1 MRIGKDKMEKP
12 YRPSI
17 ALLMGLL
24 FLFQIPMLSAN
35 DKFHVVASIKPIH
48 SILSALMQGTEGP
61 QLLVKEGRIPFGY
74 ELDDQ
79 QKEDLR
85 KADLIVWVGPELEGF
100 LVEPLA
106 KIKPETLVK
115 TLLDEPNI
123 KVLPSRWD
131 EFRRDPFFWLDSR
144 NAMVLV
150 DQLTRE
156 LMVADA
162 TRAHL
167 YKRNRDA
174 LYTRMA
180 ELDRK
185 LEYGYRGLKSGIGIA
200 YYDTLQYFE
209 QAYALKVRGFVA
221 ESPVRAVDAAK
232 LLDGRAK
239 LADGYYSC
247 LLTEAK
253 MKMPDLQLLL
263 GGAEIKIAE
272 LDSFG
277 TNFKPGPDLYFQ
289 LMDNNTRVIKNCM
302 HRDALASDQTNPETM
317 PMSEKIG
324 GKFMLVDHN
333 GGLVTEKD
341 LRGKY
346 QIILF
351 GYTFCPDICPT
362 SLQVL
367 SVALD
372 RLGSK
377 AKKIQPYFITVDP
390 ERDTVKAMKRY
401 VGYFN
406 KDIIGL
412 TGSKSM
418 IERVA
423 KQFNVR
429 YEKVLEQGMEPDMYI
444 IDHTASVFL
453 MAPDGSF
460 ITKFAYGI
468 SPQQLVE
475 KINEYIP

>member
-1 MRIGKDKMEKP
+1 MERP
-12 YRPSI
+12 YHPSI
-17 ALLMGLL
+17 SLLLGLL
-24 FLFQIPMLSAN
+24 FLLQVPLLSAD
-35 DKFHVVASIKPIH
+35 DKFRVVASIKPIH
-48 SILSALMQGTEGP
+48 SILSSLMQGTDGP
-61 QLLVKEGRIPFGY
+61 QLLVKKGQTPFGY
-74 ELDDQ
+74 ELSDQ
-79 QKEDLR
+79 QKEKLT
-85 KADLIVWVGPELEGF
+85 KADLIIWVGPELEKF

-106 KIKPETLVK
+106 RLQPEVIVK
-115 TLLDEPNI
+115 TLLDDPKI

-131 EFRRDPFFWLDSR
+131 DSRRDPFFWLDSR
-144 NAMVLV
+144 NAVVLV
-150 DQLTRE
+150 DELTRE

-174 LYTRMA
+174 LFTRMA

-209 QAYALKVRGFVA
+209 QAYALKIRGLVA
-221 ESPVRAVDAAK
+221 ESPIKPVDAAK

-247 LLTEAK
+247 LLTEAS
-253 MKMPDLQLLL
+253 MDMPDLTLLT
-263 GGAEIKIAE
+263 GETQIKKAE

-277 TNFKPGPDLYFQ
+277 SSLIPGPDLYFQ
-289 LMDNNTRVIKNCM
+289 LMENNTNAIKNCM
-302 HRDALASDQTNPETM
+302 HRDASLADQVDVEVTPT
-317 PMSEKIG
+317 PKKIG
-324 GKFMLVDHN
+324 GKFMLMDHN

-367 SVALD
+367 SAALNQ
-372 RLGSK
+372 LGEK
-377 AKKIQPYFITVDP
+377 ADKIQPYFITVDP
-390 ERDTVKAMKRY
+390 DRDTVKAMKRY

-406 KDIIGL
+406 KNIIGL

-423 KQFNVR
+423 KEFNVR

-444 IDHTASVFL
+444 MDHTASAYL

-468 SPQQLVE
+468 SPSQMVD